1 MRLKEEFEKEYD
13 LDQTYRQCVFR
24 KAREF
29 TDELTHGSVVFD
41 ISFFTNVFVIFE
53 EYGDRWITMV
63 LWECH
68 YDLEEYKRLVKED
81 FNPSVSFV
89 MSNLFSNDDYFSNI
103 ER

>member
-1 MRLKEEFEKEYD
+1 M
-13 LDQTYRQCVFR
+13 
-24 KAREF
+24 
-29 TDELTHGSVVFD
+29 VFD